1 MIANTETSPQQ
12 HRVSDGYRQGII
24 TAITVFLGF
33 SFAFLRYWVFE
44 APGHWTLR
52 SVIVAAALA
61 IAVLL
66 EIYALFRA
74 LRLADDNDREYGK
87 TVIWFIASAGILLLG
102 LLLAALALTTAP
114 DSK

>member
-1 MIANTETSPQQ
+1 MIVNTETSPQQ

-33 SFAFLRYWVFE
+33 SFAFLHYWVFE
-44 APGHWTLR
+44 APGSWTTR
-52 SVIVAAALA
+52 SVIVAAALT

-74 LRLADDNDREYGK
+74 LRLADDTEREYGK
-87 TVIWFIASAGILLLG
+87 TVIWFIGSAGTLLLG
-102 LLLAALALTTAP
+102 LLLAAMALSTAP
-114 DSK
+114 SP